1 MTTAALPRRSR
12 GRSGATVD
20 LAGTAWPLYKL
31 EALAA
36 GLLVFV
42 SGSRRDA
49 GAATSSSDGG
59 GRCRRRVVGAARHAR
74 APVDDTSPLSF
85 PGPVSR
91 TGFPDRPDPSH
102 ATRPAP

>member
-42 SGSRRDA
+42 LVLAVTQVLQPAVLTAA
-49 GAATSSSDGG
+49 GVAVVVWWG
-59 GRCRRRVVGAARHAR
+59 RRVMLARQS
-74 APVDDTSPLSF
+74 TTPL
-85 PGPVSR
+85 R
-91 TGFPDRPDPSH
+91 
-102 ATRPAP
+102 

>member
-42 SGSRRDA
+42 LVLAVTQVLQPAVLTAAGVAVVVWWGRRA
-49 GAATSSSDGG
+49 IL
-59 GRCRRRVVGAARHAR
+59 ARQS
-74 APVDDTSPLSF
+74 TTPL
-85 PGPVSR
+85 R
-91 TGFPDRPDPSH
+91 
-102 ATRPAP
+102 

>member
-42 SGSRRDA
+42 LVLAVTQVLQPAVLTAA
-49 GAATSSSDGG
+49 GVAVIVWWG
-59 GRCRRRVVGAARHAR
+59 RRVMLARQS
-74 APVDDTSPLSF
+74 TTPL
-85 PGPVSR
+85 R
-91 TGFPDRPDPSH
+91 
-102 ATRPAP
+102 

>member
-42 SGSRRDA
+42 LVLAVTQVLQPAVLTAAGVAVVVWWGRRA
-49 GAATSSSDGG
+49 ML
-59 GRCRRRVVGAARHAR
+59 ARLS
-74 APVDDTSPLSF
+74 TTPL
-85 PGPVSR
+85 R
-91 TGFPDRPDPSH
+91 
-102 ATRPAP
+102 

>member
-42 SGSRRDA
+42 LVLAVTQVLQSAVLTAA
-49 GAATSSSDGG
+49 GVAVVVWWG
-59 GRCRRRVVGAARHAR
+59 RRVMLARQS
-74 APVDDTSPLSF
+74 TTPL
-85 PGPVSR
+85 R
-91 TGFPDRPDPSH
+91 
-102 ATRPAP
+102 

>member
-42 SGSRRDA
+42 LVLAVTQVLQPALLTAA
-49 GAATSSSDGG
+49 GVAVVVWWG
-59 GRCRRRVVGAARHAR
+59 RRVMLARQS
-74 APVDDTSPLSF
+74 TTPL
-85 PGPVSR
+85 R
-91 TGFPDRPDPSH
+91 
-102 ATRPAP
+102 

>member
-42 SGSRRDA
+42 LVLAVTQVLQPAVLTAA
-49 GAATSSSDGG
+49 GVTVIVWWG
-59 GRCRRRVVGAARHAR
+59 RRVMLARQS
-74 APVDDTSPLSF
+74 TTPL
-85 PGPVSR
+85 R
-91 TGFPDRPDPSH
+91 
-102 ATRPAP
+102 